1 MHLKH
6 GAGEEC
12 KNKMDRITKDE
23 RKKKHYF

>member
-12 KNKMDRITKDE
+12 
-23 RKKKHYF
+23 